1 MPDAPSTDAHPHSPR
16 ILDPVVLGTLCGLAS
31 SILYTAANGF
41 LRAVSH
47 CDPVWVSAV
56 KTLPTALLMLP
67 WMLHMHSRGLRAVP
81 PAGVLAVIALGG
93 LAGQLGGNIPF
104 QWALGIIGVALTV
117 PLNLGGMIVFGTIIG
132 RVFLHEQVTYRTVLA
147 MLVLLVAVFVLFLGA
162 ENAHDA
168 LKDASLKDAGG
179 ATPETTSQ
187 ESPPYWELALG
198 VAAACLCGLAYAVLN
213 AVNKY
218 YVTRGHSLPGA
229 LFTVS
234 IVGMVTLG
242 SLSLRRIGLS
252 GMLSTSP
259 SDLGLMLLAG
269 VCNAAAFVTLT
280 KSLQLTS
287 LVFVNALNATQATM
301 AALMGI
307 LLFNEPPSPWL
318 FTGVGLTIGGLLLMR
333 KRRLPREPA
342 IAEAQEEP

>member
-1 MPDAPSTDAHPHSPR
+1 VADDASTDAHSFRSR

-56 KTLPTALLMLP
+56 KTLPTAFFMLP
-67 WMLHMHSRGLRAVP
+67 WMISMHRRGLRAVP
-81 PAGVLAVIALGG
+81 PAKVLAVIALGG
-93 LAGQLGGNIPF
+93 LVGQLGGNIPF
-104 QWALGIIGVALTV
+104 QWALHIIGVALTV

-132 RVFLHEQVTYRTVLA
+132 RVFLHEQVTWRTVLA
-147 MLVLLVAVFVLFLGA
+147 MLVLLVAVFVLFQGA
-162 ENAHDA
+162 EKAHDA
-168 LKDASLKDAGG
+168 VKVPHLA
-179 ATPETTSQ
+179 EQTS
-187 ESPPYWELALG
+187 PYWELKLG

-213 AVNKY
+213 AINRY

-234 IVGMVTLG
+234 IVGMVVLG
-242 SLSLRRIGLS
+242 SLSWRRIGLS
-252 GMLSTSP
+252 GMLATSP
-259 SDLGLMLLAG
+259 WELGVMLLAG

-301 AALMGI
+301 AAVMGVM
-307 LLFNEPPSPWL
+307 LFQEPLSPWL
-318 FTGVGLTIGGLLLMR
+318 MLGVGLTIGGLLLMR
-333 KRRLPREPA
+333 KRRLPKEPA

>member
-1 MPDAPSTDAHPHSPR
+1 VPATPATDAHPDSRR
-16 ILDPVVLGTLCGLAS
+16 ILDPVVLGTLFGLAS

-41 LRAVSH
+41 LRALSD

-56 KTLPTALLMLP
+56 KTLPTAIFMLP
-67 WMLHMHSRGLRAVP
+67 WMVQMHFRGLRAVP
-81 PAGVLAVIALGG
+81 PAGVLAVIAVGG
-93 LAGQLGGNIPF
+93 LVGQLGGNIPF

-132 RVFLHEQVTYRTVLA
+132 RVFLHEQVTWRTVLA
-147 MLVLLVAVFVLFLGA
+147 MVVLLVAVFVLFLGA
-162 ENAHDA
+162 ENAHSA
-168 LKDASLKDAGG
+168 VRAPVEG
-179 ATPETTSQ
+179 ARAATGPH
-187 ESPPYWELALG
+187 YFELALG

-213 AVNKY
+213 SINRY

-234 IVGMVTLG
+234 VVGMLTLG
-242 SLSLRRIGLS
+242 SLSYWRIGLS
-252 GMLSTSP
+252 GMLATTP

-269 VCNAAAFVTLT
+269 LCNAAAFVTLT

-301 AALMGI
+301 AALMGVMI
-307 LLFNEPPSPWL
+307 FGEPPSPWL
-318 FTGVGLTIGGLLLMR
+318 LTGVGLTIAGLLLMR
-333 KRRLPREPA
+333 KRRPPA
-342 IAEAQEEP
+342 DRVAAEIQEEP